1 MLWIFSI
8 KPLRVRNPGTQP
20 INMIFPWPYPRNTP
34 PCGWVP
40 IISEDEMPKVTVDI
54 PQHII
59 DDVQSHVG
67 DGGKF
72 VSFSDAVRTALRKML
87 DQLDD
92 IDRRRGRAE

>member
-1 MLWIFSI
+1 MLWILSI
-8 KPLRVRNPGTQP
+8 KPPRVRNPGTQP
-20 INMIFPWPYPRNTP
+20 INTIFPRPYPRNTP
-34 PCGWVP
+34 YGGVP

-87 DQLDD
+87 DQLDE
-92 IDRRRGRAE
+92 IDRRRGRAGE